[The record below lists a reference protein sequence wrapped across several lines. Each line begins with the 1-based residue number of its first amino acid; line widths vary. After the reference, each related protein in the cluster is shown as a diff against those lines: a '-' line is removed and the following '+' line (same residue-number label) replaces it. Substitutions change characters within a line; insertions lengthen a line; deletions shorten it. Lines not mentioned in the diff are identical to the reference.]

1 MTSDELLLAAWE
13 RRWREPSEGWDVT
26 EHARGV
32 STADP
37 PWSYDDLADE
47 ALAGAGSVVDLGT
60 GGGEWLLGRPHLPSE
75 THATEGW
82 PPNLPVARRALEPRG
97 IAVAAY
103 DADAG
108 DALPYDDQH
117 FDLVLDRHEAYDPA
131 EVRRVLRPGGVL
143 LTQQVDGHTMDDLAQ
158 VFGGGAPYPAI
169 TLAALAA
176 EARDAG
182 LEVDLAQEW
191 SGPIRFAGVSAMV
204 GFLRIMPW
212 QLPEGWT
219 VRGHAAP
226 LLDLHRRHS
235 AGEPLVFT
243 ERRFV
248 LRARR
253 PAGDGPEGWPGRGR
267 IGT

>member
-32 STADP
+32 WTADP

-97 IAVAAY
+97 VAVAAC
-103 DADAG
+103 DAD
-108 DALPYDDQH
+108 
-117 FDLVLDRHEAYDPA
+117 
-131 EVRRVLRPGGVL
+131 
-143 LTQQVDGHTMDDLAQ
+143 
-158 VFGGGAPYPAI
+158 
-169 TLAALAA
+169 
-176 EARDAG
+176 
-182 LEVDLAQEW
+182 
-191 SGPIRFAGVSAMV
+191 AGVSAMV

-235 AGEPLVFT
+235 AGEPLTFT

-253 PAGDGPEGWPGRGR
+253 PAGDGPEGWPARGR